1 MSTKEAKVAST
12 TQSSGFEDLGEKCTK
27 CGKETHTR
35 KECQAIGH
43 KCTNCN
49 KKNHFEEFCRNP
61 PAPAKSPVV
70 QKSSKQT
77 GQQTSK
83 SVQHQTKAVQQPIKT
98 VQQPSKATPPKTV
111 QPSNGP
117 KPEAPKPTDAT
128 PAAAEEKPVLTLKIG
143 EEVAV
148 KQREKPWL
156 NGAKIMNV
164 EEKHYEVIWRSGQ
177 KERVFHLYVLPV
189 SAFDKFGNLKPWK
202 VRDAEARGY
211 VNAELV
217 LEEGSSIRVREAGT
231 QNFPLEGTVVS
242 RAGDHYLI
250 EYPDKSS
257 SWEHHH
263 FVKSATFFNAECN
276 LIRERRESSKA
287 ESVSEER
294 VNPELNLTIGTPV
307 VVRDGATKIWNKFG
321 TVVGL
326 SGSHY
331 LVRPKDGTEDVL
343 KVFHR
348 FVKAYTIV
356 GEKREKNLDETKEK
370 AAATGTKAEPVVQK
384 KKIEEKSFKKEDFDE
399 KSFERSFQEE
409 KSEGKFKDGTLV
421 LIWNPESK
429 DYSKPGKIIKCYRGQ
444 YLIESKSG
452 IWPTQ
457 TWENE
462 GSVLPVNC

>member
-27 CGKETHTR
+27 CGKQAHTR
-35 KECQAIGH
+35 KECKAIGH

-148 KQREKPWL
+148 KHREKPWL
-156 NGAKIMNV
+156 NGAKIINV

-189 SAFDKFGNLKPWK
+189 CLFDKYGNLKPKK
-202 VRDAEARGY
+202 VRDAEAAGY
-211 VNAELV
+211 VNPELV
-217 LEEGSSIRVREAGT
+217 LEVGSRVWVRDYDT
-231 QNFPLEGTVVS
+231 QNFIYEGTVAG
-242 RAGDHYLI
+242 RAGDYYLI
-250 EYPDKSS
+250 VYPDGDE
-257 SWEHHH
+257 SWEFHR
-263 FVKSATFFNAECN
+263 FVKSATCFDEEGN
-276 LIRERRESSKA
+276 LITETKEDQKA
-287 ESVSEER
+287 ESVNEEP
-294 VNPELNLTIGTPV
+294 VNPEMNLNVGARIV
-307 VVRDGATKIWNKFG
+307 IRDPETRLWNIFG
-321 TVVGL
+321 TVVDR
-326 SGSHY
+326 SGNHY
-331 LVRPKDGTEDVL
+331 LVKWMDGDVEM
-343 KVFHR
+343 KTWEFHH
-348 FVKAYTIV
+348 FVKDSSLV
-356 GEKREKNLDETKEK
+356 NEKGYLKRNEED
-370 AAATGTKAEPVVQK
+370 AAATGTKAEPPVQK
-384 KKIEEKSFKKEDFDE
+384 EKSSE
-399 KSFERSFQEE
+399 ER
-409 KSEGKFKDGTLV
+409 EGKLAVGSPVWF
-421 LIWNPESK
+421 WNSETR
-429 DYSKPGKIIKCYRGQ
+429 DYSKWGTIIKCHRGQ
-444 YLIESKSG
+444 FLIESKSG
-452 IWPTQ
+452 KLRTQ